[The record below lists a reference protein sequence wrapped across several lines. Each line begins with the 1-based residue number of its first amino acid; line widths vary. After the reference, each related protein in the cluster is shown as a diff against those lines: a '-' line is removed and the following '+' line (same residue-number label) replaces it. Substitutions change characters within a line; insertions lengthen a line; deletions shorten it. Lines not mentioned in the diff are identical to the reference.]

1 MIYNTTGN
9 TWSLIIFILLL
20 IGVFIIVIKM
30 LRNAK
35 MNRPTWMG
43 IIISALLGILPFYLV
58 MCFLGIWGEEEDK

>member
-1 MIYNTTGN
+1 MMYNTTGN

-20 IGVFIIVIKM
+20 MGVFIIVIKM

-35 MNRPTWMG
+35 MNRPTWKG